1 VIDAVVIGCKQE
13 HTKATS
19 EEGRA
24 KMLEKMLAAAV
35 ACPCLLRKATDSEVG
50 VLNSVVV
57 L

>member
-1 VIDAVVIGCKQE
+1 MIDAVVIGCKQE